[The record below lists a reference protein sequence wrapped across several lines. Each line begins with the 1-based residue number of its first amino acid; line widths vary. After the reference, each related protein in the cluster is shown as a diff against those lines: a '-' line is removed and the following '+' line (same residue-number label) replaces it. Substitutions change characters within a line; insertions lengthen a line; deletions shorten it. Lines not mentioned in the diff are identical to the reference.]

1 MWHPSGVSA
10 PPEVLALIALLLPVV
25 ALVALWAVSRG
36 IGRGTAAGSLNGL
49 LWLALGFVVLTGG
62 LRIFLMYQFGWD
74 LQNGTYIDVS
84 TVWYGVV
91 LAEFIVVGLWTLSI
105 VMGHVRGTAPITQVQ
120 ARTLMEQWSYV
131 TVIAFAVYC
140 TSRVRHL
147 AWPCFGPQCSTGVSN
162 QCQSSALARRRTCT
176 GGVGGQPQPRWVG
189 ALDGTLEIGL
199 RLWAGCAA
207 ASRWCRR
214 SRYYDT
220 TLSGT
225 TWCSTCCSCSSHP
238 RLSF

>member
-1 MWHPSGVSA
+1 MSDIASPTGLSVVEDVEGGDRTLIYSSRLMLGANTTLQLTFLFTYLYLRANNFGGMWHPSGVSA

-131 TVIAFAVYC
+131 TVIAFAVY
-140 TSRVRHL
+140 
-147 AWPCFGPQCSTGVSN
+147 
-162 QCQSSALARRRTCT
+162 ALVEFVT
-176 GGVGGQPQPRWVG
+176 
-189 ALDGTLEIGL
+189 
-199 RLWAGCAA
+199 
-207 ASRWCRR
+207 
-214 SRYYDT
+214 
-220 TLSGT
+220 
-225 TWCSTCCSCSSHP
+225 
-238 RLSF
+238 